1 LHSDALAVNDPNI
14 LITAAMGL
22 VKILFHN
29 GLYLTWWNGVE
40 INNVGNRQ
48 VNGLSVGILVVAEGW
63 FRIFS
68 GTPATPKP
76 ADECEQFHRSDV
88 IR

>member
-1 LHSDALAVNDPNI
+1 MNDPNI

-29 GLYLTWWNGVE
+29 GFDLTWWNGVE

-48 VNGLSVGILVVAEGW
+48 VNGLSVGVLGVAEGW

-68 GTPATPKP
+68 RTPATPKL
-76 ADECEQFHRSDV
+76 AD
-88 IR
+88 